1 MLSLAAT
8 NLPAFKSLYYS
19 PSLPHLPHPLH
30 PSVPPTLS
38 IFPLSLSRAHVHL
51 PISFRMR
58 LPPSRH
64 LLWVLICTGVSGDA
78 VSCCKLCSILVSCA
92 TRSLTWLSSGGL
104 TARDASSCTP
114 HSLGGPRTLVGIVI
128 RQQWTDGRSEG
139 TTVKHSTK
147 TLFQMSEPTGVRV
160 DDSRDQWPGMTS
172 QRPYLPSTRRVDDG
186 VERCALVS
194 TVSPWAIIGF
204 ASRFFVS
211 SGMRTTPQHGEIARR
226 PMAVGAVTGT
236 RLGHETIIF

>member
-8 NLPAFKSLYYS
+8 NLPAFKSLYYP
-19 PSLPHLPHPLH
+19 PSLTSLTPFIPPFLPPFQ
-30 PSVPPTLS
+30 SSLS
-38 IFPLSLSRAHVHL
+38 LSLSRAHVHL

-160 DDSRDQWPGMTS
+160 DDSRDQWPGM
-172 QRPYLPSTRRVDDG
+172 RPYFPSSEYSTSRRWA
-186 VERCALVS
+186 ERCALVS
-194 TVSPWAIIGF
+194 ASPWAISGI

-211 SGMRTTPQHGEIARR
+211 SGMRTSTPQHGESHLSLARR
-226 PMAVGAVTGT
+226 PMAVGAVLGWDT
-236 RLGHETIIF
+236 RL